1 MSQLTSFFQVTLWLI
16 PLNGGHLYKPFKSVT
31 TYGSKR
37 VTPENAGLFAGGHL
51 CALGMGTL
59 EENTTSPGVGTL
71 KNKHHTQK
79 TFRFFWK
86 CFIFYCGKEM
96 YICRYRL
103 FSVRYVG
110 TSLKE
115 TREELVILAT
125 QTMHLCAE
133 KINTDLIYRNIWRM
147 HVEPTY
153 LTWPW

>member
-1 MSQLTSFFQVTLWLI
+1 
-16 PLNGGHLYKPFKSVT
+16 
-31 TYGSKR
+31 
-37 VTPENAGLFAGGHL
+37 
-51 CALGMGTL
+51 
-59 EENTTSPGVGTL
+59 
-71 KNKHHTQK
+71 
-79 TFRFFWK
+79 
-86 CFIFYCGKEM
+86 M

-153 LTWPW
+153 LT